1 MQEIKSQKP
10 QDLSELILT
19 FPATPKIATSLFHG
33 SMKSAMEQIANALG
47 TDDAI
52 IRYYDKYP
60 PQPLNRE
67 SWNKQYGCYEEPERL
82 EDYGMVRI
90 RPDLILYPVFLVAI
104 LTHEGVHA
112 LDPAVAQ
119 ESLATL
125 EFAKYQSGASASFS
139 QLLHCAHLHY
149 GNDIRANEKTI
160 EVMQKISAPQGLLL
174 EQLIYFTEQQEAVIA
189 ARLRVVT
196 VDKTRL
202 LLVNLAQDLVEL
214 IPNLTAPNFNPQEK
228 EQLLKVLGSI
238 FDHSQSSPILT
249 SKWSTSLNKSLEEL
263 SVAFKPLVGSAQ
275 IPDAQRLIERS
286 HQRLTEAQNWIPN
299 AIGILEKNERA
310 KSKLHLPP
318 LKVI

>member
-1 MQEIKSQKP
+1 M
-10 QDLSELILT
+10 
-19 FPATPKIATSLFHG
+19 
-33 SMKSAMEQIANALG
+33 
-47 TDDAI
+47 
-52 IRYYDKYP
+52 
-60 PQPLNRE
+60 
-67 SWNKQYGCYEEPERL
+67 
-82 EDYGMVRI
+82 
-90 RPDLILYPVFLVAI
+90 
-104 LTHEGVHA
+104 
-112 LDPAVAQ
+112 
-119 ESLATL
+119 